1 MDFITNIRIYFGKRF
16 LRSELTK
23 VSRNK
28 KPVNLQNARNIGIIY
43 LLNSEDE
50 YNRVSL
56 FTKKL
61 QDEGKKVHVLGLYQY
76 NRTPVFYIPKLSYD
90 LLLPK
95 DIDIFF
101 RPSAPFVKQF
111 INEEFDMLI
120 DLSSPDNFTLH
131 YIACLSIA
139 DFKIGRKIDDRPL
152 PYDLM
157 METGNEI
164 DSQELID
171 QIIHYTS
178 NLEFIPTDIE
188 NIPEK
193 DQPDKQ

>member
-1 MDFITNIRIYFGKRF
+1 LDFITNIRIYFGKRF
-16 LRSELTK
+16 LRGELTK
-23 VSRNK
+23 ISRNK
-28 KPVNLQNARNIGIIY
+28 KPVNLKNAHNIGIIY
-43 LLNSEDE
+43 LLTSEEE

-61 QDEGKKVHVLGLYQY
+61 QDDGKKVQVIGLYHY

-95 DIDIFF
+95 DIDLFF

-131 YIACLSIA
+131 YIACLSKA
-139 DFKIGRKIDDRPL
+139 EFKLGRKIDDRPL
-152 PYDLM
+152 PYDIM
-157 METGNEI
+157 IDAGPEI

-171 QIIHYTS
+171 QIIHYTG
-178 NLEFIPTDIE
+178 NLEFISPDRVNT
-188 NIPEK
+188 PEI
-193 DQPDKQ
+193 DQPDIP